1 MTTSLYLAISA
12 DGLIATPNRVSNEE
26 SEWPESAWE
35 CWCSHCTAANN
46 LIVGRQT
53 YAELIEDDV
62 SDILYP
68 EHKVVISSQTLDLA
82 DSWVQFSSPNLAI
95 DYLKSRDV
103 ENIIVGGG
111 RQIGLAFVKE
121 GLIDEVVLDIQPLL
135 FGNGTPLLG
144 ELGNIIQLEL
154 INIETLAN
162 SAIKARYRLIKK

>member
-26 SEWPESAWE
+26 SEWSESAWE
-35 CWCSHCTAANN
+35 CWCSHCTTSNN
-46 LIVGRQT
+46 LIVGRKT

-62 SDILYP
+62 SDSLYP

-82 DSWVQFSSPNLAI
+82 DTWVQLSSPKQAI
-95 DYLKSRDV
+95 EHLNSCNV

-111 RQIGLAFVKE
+111 RQIGLAFVRD
-121 GLIDEVVLDIQPLL
+121 GLIDEIVLDIQPIL

-144 ELGNIIQLEL
+144 ELNKCIQLEL
-154 INIETLAN
+154 LNIETLAHG
-162 SAIKARYRLIKK
+162 AIKVRYKLFQ